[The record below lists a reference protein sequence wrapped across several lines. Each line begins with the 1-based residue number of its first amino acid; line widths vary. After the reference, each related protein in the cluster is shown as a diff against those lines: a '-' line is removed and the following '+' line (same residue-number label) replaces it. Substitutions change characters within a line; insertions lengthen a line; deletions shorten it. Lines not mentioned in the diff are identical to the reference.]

1 MFSASK
7 CLVLLKYSLKC
18 SFKFMLEVQLQQF
31 VLPRATHG
39 SRFGDS
45 SPRTFWVLVDKYL
58 TPK

>member
-1 MFSASK
+1 
-7 CLVLLKYSLKC
+7 
-18 SFKFMLEVQLQQF
+18 MLEVQLQQF

-45 SPRTFWVLVDKYL
+45 SSPRTFWVLVDKYL